1 MTCDCGCG
9 KSPLSKG
16 EQTVLKHLRDGVLW
30 DLPDALW
37 AQVVSE
43 VEKAGSITKVQGSA
57 QVILYDAITKQAGG
71 FGGDRSAAGRY
82 AAEQRWK
89 GHVKAVPQAG
99 EARRAKEMPLPQGE
113 SEKLGTPV
121 RWDPKSRRQIVKV
134 STVEEAYEE
143 IAKGNIVEMATAQEA
158 VTIVE
163 KMADYLKEVEEKTG
177 EKPKN
182 LNFCQISVPGT
193 NLFCGSSVA
202 TDKYPDGVPR
212 VEMPQLSGIP
222 KEGSKA
228 DKLARIDDEGNV
240 DVGKAFVDKLA
251 KEGVETKEAEVPASW
266 LKASQSELKGKT
278 VSFFL
283 TEKGKKIL
291 DDDKAVIYVSRDG
304 YVIDGHHRWA
314 GKVFQDLKDG
324 KTGDVKMRVRVIDM
338 PIMEVLDAALDHS
351 DDMGIKSKKG

>member
-1 MTCDCGCG
+1 MACDCGCG
-9 KSPLSKG
+9 SNLSKG
-16 EQTVLKHLRDGVLW
+16 EQAVLEGLRNGVLW
-30 DLPDALW
+30 SMPESLW
-37 AQVVSE
+37 KQVVAE
-43 VEKAGSITKVQGSA
+43 VEKAGSVRAVKGAAATV
-57 QVILYDAITKQAGG
+57 LHDAIRKASG

-89 GHVKAVPQAG
+89 GHVKAVPKGGGMSATAQ
-99 EARRAKEMPLPQGE
+99 MPEGV
-113 SEKLGTPV
+113 SEKLGIPI
-121 RWDPKSRRQIVKV
+121 RWDPKSRKEIVKV
-134 STVEEAYEE
+134 TTVEEAYEE
-143 IAKGNIVEMATAQEA
+143 IAKGNIVEMPTAQDA
-158 VTIVE
+158 VTIIS
-163 KMADYLKEVEEKTG
+163 KMSEYLKKVEEETG
-177 EKPKN
+177 KKPKN

-228 DKLARIDDEGNV
+228 DKLARIDEEGNV
-240 DVGKAFVDKLA
+240 DIGKSFVQKLA

-283 TEKGKKIL
+283 TKKGQKIL

-324 KTGDVKMRVRVIDM
+324 KTGDVKMKVRIIDM
-338 PIMEVLDAALDHS
+338 PIMEVLDAALDYS
-351 DDMGIKSKKG
+351 DEMGIKSKKG

>member
-1 MTCDCGCG
+1 MACDCGCG
-9 KSPLSKG
+9 SNLSKG
-16 EQTVLKHLRDGVLW
+16 EQAVLDGLRNGVLW
-30 DLPDALW
+30 SMPDELW
-37 AQVVSE
+37 KQVVAE
-43 VEKAGSITKVQGSA
+43 VEKAGSVRAVQGA
-57 QVILYDAITKQAGG
+57 ARTVLHDAIQKAAQG

-82 AAEQRWK
+82 AAQQRWK
-89 GHVKAVPQAG
+89 GHVKAVPSSGQ
-99 EARRAKEMPLPQGE
+99 ARRAGETMLPQGQ

-121 RWDPKSRRQIVKV
+121 RWDPKSRREIVKV
-134 STVEEAYEE
+134 TTVEEAYEE
-143 IAKGNIVEMATAQEA
+143 IAKGNIVEMATAQDA
-158 VTIVE
+158 VTIIE

-202 TDKYPDGVPR
+202 TDKFPDGVPR

-228 DKLARIDDEGNV
+228 DKLARIDEEGNV
-240 DVGKAFVDKLA
+240 DIGKSFIDKLA
-251 KEGVETKEAEVPASW
+251 ERGIGTKEGEVPASW

-324 KTGDVKMRVRVIDM
+324 KTGDVKMRVRIIDM

-351 DDMGIKSKKG
+351 DEMGIKSKKG

>member
-1 MTCDCGCG
+1 MACDCGCG
-9 KSPLSKG
+9 SNLSKG
-16 EQTVLKHLRDGVLW
+16 ELAVLENLRNGVLW
-30 DLPDALW
+30 SMPESLW
-37 AQVVSE
+37 KQVVAE
-43 VEKAGSITKVQGSA
+43 VEKAGSVRAVQGA
-57 QVILYDAITKQAGG
+57 AATVLHDAIRKAAG

-99 EARRAKEMPLPQGE
+99 QARRAGETALPQGD
-113 SEKLGTPV
+113 SEKLGSPV
-121 RWDPKSRRQIVKV
+121 RWDPKSRKEIVKV

-143 IAKGNIVEMATAQEA
+143 IAKGNIVEMPTAQDA
-158 VTIVE
+158 VTIIE
-163 KMADYLKEVEEKTG
+163 KMSEYIDKIKKEGG
-177 EKPKN
+177 EVKN
-182 LNFCQISVPGT
+182 LNFCNISVPGT

-228 DKLARIDDEGNV
+228 DKLARIDEEGNV
-240 DVGKAFVDKLA
+240 DIGKSFVQKLA

-324 KTGDVKMRVRVIDM
+324 KTGDVKMKVRIIDM

-351 DDMGIKSKKG
+351 DEMGIKSKKG